1 MERGDPNSDQA
12 VNALDHQLREVTLC
26 PLWSRKVVSTALTY
40 IALTSVALA
49 SAAITWT
56 KFSRAASTAL
66 DAPKGKDWQRVR
78 EIANGRT
85 TLSPFEL
92 YYELL

>member
-1 MERGDPNSDQA
+1 MERGDPNPDQA
-12 VNALDHQLREVTLC
+12 VNSLDHQLREVTPC
-26 PLWSRKVVSTALTY
+26 PLWSRKFISAR
-40 IALTSVALA
+40 LA
-49 SAAITWT
+49 PAAITWT

-66 DAPKGKDWQRVR
+66 DAQIGRVRQKVR

-85 TLSPFEL
+85 TLSPFEP